1 MTTITAPI
9 DYRDQAQPTLLRQL
23 GVDSAYVLLG
33 FPLGTIAFVLIITGL
48 SVGAGLL
55 VTVIGLPILV
65 ATVFIARGLAE
76 LERVRIVPVLR
87 MARTRVR
94 YRRAPEGAGWW
105 RRTLVPLADIQSWL
119 DVLHA
124 VVRFPVSIATF
135 SIVLTW
141 WLTAIGGLT
150 YWIYDWA
157 LPHPEDNYELPEL
170 LGFADTASNRISF
183 YLVVGVVFALTLPFV
198 VRGSALLEAW
208 LGRALLT
215 GVAQLRDQVAD
226 LTTDRATAR
235 AQTAAA
241 VSAEATALRRLER
254 DIHDGPQQRLVRLA
268 VDLGRAQQQFD
279 HDPDAARRTVD
290 EAIAQT
296 REALDELRTLSRGIA
311 PPILT
316 DRGLSAAVAALAAR
330 ATVPVSVDI
339 PDARRLPA
347 LAEQTAYFTIAE
359 SLANIAKHSGAD
371 QAAVSVLRFGERL
384 SVTITDDG
392 AGGAHVAKGHGLAG
406 LSDRLQA
413 AGGELWVSSPPGGPT
428 SIRAELPVGVEPVG
442 SEPIRVEPIGSQPIR
457 VEPVGN
463 EPIGSESI
471 GGQRVS
477 GDAETENA

>member
-105 RRTLVPLADIQSWL
+105 RRTFVPLADIQSWL

-208 LGRALLT
+208 LGRAT
-215 GVAQLRDQVAD
+215 AD
-226 LTTDRATAR
+226 RR
-235 AQTAAA
+235 RAAA
-241 VSAEATALRRLER
+241 GPGGRPHRRPR
-254 DIHDGPQQRLVRLA
+254 HRPGPDRRRRV
-268 VDLGRAQQQFD
+268 GRGHRPA
-279 HDPDAARRTVD
+279 
-290 EAIAQT
+290 
-296 REALDELRTLSRGIA
+296 
-311 PPILT
+311 
-316 DRGLSAAVAALAAR
+316 AAR
-330 ATVPVSVDI
+330 AGHP
-339 PDARRLPA
+339 RRPA
-347 LAEQTAYFTIAE
+347 AAA
-359 SLANIAKHSGAD
+359 GPPRRRPRPGP
-371 QAAVSVLRFGERL
+371 AAVR
-384 SVTITDDG
+384 
-392 AGGAHVAKGHGLAG
+392 
-406 LSDRLQA
+406 
-413 AGGELWVSSPPGGPT
+413 P
-428 SIRAELPVGVEPVG
+428 
-442 SEPIRVEPIGSQPIR
+442 
-457 VEPVGN
+457 
-463 EPIGSESI
+463 
-471 GGQRVS
+471 
-477 GDAETENA
+477 